1 MRYPGKISPTK
12 AARMLDKHVNT
23 VRAACKAAEEGRPTL
38 FRNVE
43 RAENGYFLLDRDEV
57 ARVRDYGEPDD
68 E

>member
-1 MRYPGKISPTK
+1 
-12 AARMLDKHVNT
+12 MLDKHVNT